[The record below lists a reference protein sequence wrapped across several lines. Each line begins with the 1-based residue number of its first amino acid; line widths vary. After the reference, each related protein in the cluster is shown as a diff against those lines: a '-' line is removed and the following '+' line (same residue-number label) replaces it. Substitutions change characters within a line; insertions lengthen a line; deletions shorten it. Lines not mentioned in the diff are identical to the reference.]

1 MVDFQPRYL
10 LDAEIATFDL
20 PSVKQLPNI
29 MTIVDAASTLIDSEC
44 GRVDATGGGSLV
56 YSTYAERIGISE
68 SRNIFRTAYAPLT
81 GLDTTTQLA
90 LSGLN
95 AVSGNHFY
103 TGFLPNTTNQLNGN
117 LSAFVGISGRYSY
130 GRKSAAQV
138 YPDSQFAANI
148 LQVAAFFGGPPQ
160 FVGLDVS
167 LTDYYDL
174 VGEVWVPAG
183 LMMASYT
190 EVLCIY
196 NSGYDPR
203 NMPKGVKHACAA
215 LAKNFIARAG
225 GITSVQTYDA
235 GKVHVTFTPDLVD
248 PTVKKWLAPFQKVI
262 AV

>member
-1 MVDFQPRYL
+1 MNFQPRFL
-10 LDAEIATFDL
+10 LDAEIASFDI
-20 PSVKQLPNI
+20 PSVSQLPNV

-56 YSTYAERIGISE
+56 YTTYAERIQIPE
-68 SRNIFRTAYAPLT
+68 TRNIFRTAYAPLV
-81 GLDTTTQLA
+81 GLDTSTQLA

-103 TGFLPNTTNQLNGN
+103 TGFTPNTQLQLNGN

-130 GRKSAAQV
+130 GRKSAASV
-138 YPDSQFAANI
+138 FPDSQYAANI

-160 FVGLDVS
+160 FVALDVT

-174 VGEVWVPAG
+174 IGEVWVPAG

-190 EVLCIY
+190 EVIAIY
-196 NSGYDPR
+196 NSGYDPL
-203 NMPKGVKHACAA
+203 NLPKGIKHGCAA
-215 LAKNFIARAG
+215 VVKNFIARAG
-225 GITSVQTYDA
+225 GITSVQSYSA
-235 GKVHVTFTPDLVD
+235 GKVHTQMTPDLID

-262 AV
+262 AA